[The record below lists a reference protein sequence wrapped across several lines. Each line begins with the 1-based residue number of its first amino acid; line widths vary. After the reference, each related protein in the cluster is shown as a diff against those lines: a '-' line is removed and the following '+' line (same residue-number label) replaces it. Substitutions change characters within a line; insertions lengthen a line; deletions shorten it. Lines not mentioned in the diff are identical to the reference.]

1 MSEQVEP
8 VFAPCR
14 RRARRHVAHVAMAL
28 AVTAPTALGG
38 CAAPAPE
45 GLAARAPAAI
55 EDARSRPADGMVALN
70 EAARAA
76 YRDARAE
83 LLARVD
89 PILVAGPESL
99 VLIHG
104 GKRTAVEAMP
114 PDYTGLKML
123 SHVTLGLHALL
134 LGQEGPLAPARLPRL
149 AAFRALMVELSTSLG
164 QRVLAPALLEPQRRL
179 LASSFAFVDG
189 ILARRVLAEGELV
202 AFERRVAPSLQAL
215 LEDAVQ
221 RQLDWTHAEVSAF
234 RRTLSPSDWRSLR
247 VVVIG
252 GHQPRQGY
260 VMMQYFQRLLGEP
273 LEGRRIV
280 YAEGLWDV
288 DRALELLGTHLLDA
302 TLGEGFFGDPLR
314 FHRDLLG
321 DAAAAYLPKILPD
334 AAP

>member
-1 MSEQVEP
+1 MSEPIETL
-8 VFAPCR
+8 FAPCR
-14 RRARRHVAHVAMAL
+14 RGARRHVATAL
-28 AVTAPTALGG
+28 AFTALTALGG
-38 CAAPAPE
+38 CAVPSPQCL
-45 GLAARAPAAI
+45 GARAPAAI
-55 EDARSRPADGMVALN
+55 EDARGRPADGMTALN

-76 YRDARAE
+76 YRDARSE
-83 LLARVD
+83 VLARVD

-104 GKRTAVEAMP
+104 GQRTAAAAIP
-114 PDYTGLKML
+114 PDYIGLKVL
-123 SHVTLGLHALL
+123 SHVVLGLHALL
-134 LGQEGPLAPARLPRL
+134 LGQEGSLAPARLPRL
-149 AAFRALMVELSTSLG
+149 VAFRALMVGLSTSLG
-164 QRVLAPALLEPQRRL
+164 HRLPAPALLGPERRL

-189 ILARRVLAEGELV
+189 ILERRALAEGELV
-202 AFERRVAPSLQAL
+202 AFERAAAPSLQAL
-215 LEDAVQ
+215 VEDAAQ
-221 RQLDWTHAEVSAF
+221 RQLDWAHAQVSAW
-234 RRTLSPSDWRSLR
+234 RRTLSPADWQSLR

-280 YAEGLWDV
+280 YAEGLWQV
-288 DRALELLGTHLLDA
+288 DAALELLGTHLLDA
-302 TLGEGFFGDPLR
+302 TLGEGFFGDPQR